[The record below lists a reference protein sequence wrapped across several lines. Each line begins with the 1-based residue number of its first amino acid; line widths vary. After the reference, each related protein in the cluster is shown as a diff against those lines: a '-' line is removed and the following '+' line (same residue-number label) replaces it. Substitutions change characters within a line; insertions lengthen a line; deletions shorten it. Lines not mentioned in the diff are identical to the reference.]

1 VKTVKRKPMTEEQ
14 KRLARNAASRAW
26 KKANP
31 AKVKKWNK
39 AWAERL
45 KKKTKK
51 KSAKKKASKEV
62 KPDTFVGQ

>member
-1 VKTVKRKPMTEEQ
+1 MKKSSKKKPLTEEQ

-39 AWAERL
+39 AWA
-45 KKKTKK
+45 KKQ
-51 KSAKKKASKEV
+51 KESSR
-62 KPDTFVGQ
+62 